1 MCLIKI
7 TVLLFVDV
15 SLLPVEKD
23 MEQDNKIDLSKCNN
37 NGNTEMAACQQV
49 WMCALH
55 LDALR
60 MHKVRWTIV
69 WFFLCVCAFWILLIY
84 AFYYKLFCIIYS
96 KCEGKKLFLMCYTVL
111 TLVLVCHFLM
121 AGAAIRLGN

>member
-49 WMCALH
+49 
-55 LDALR
+55 
-60 MHKVRWTIV
+60 
-69 WFFLCVCAFWILLIY
+69 
-84 AFYYKLFCIIYS
+84 
-96 KCEGKKLFLMCYTVL
+96 
-111 TLVLVCHFLM
+111 
-121 AGAAIRLGN
+121 